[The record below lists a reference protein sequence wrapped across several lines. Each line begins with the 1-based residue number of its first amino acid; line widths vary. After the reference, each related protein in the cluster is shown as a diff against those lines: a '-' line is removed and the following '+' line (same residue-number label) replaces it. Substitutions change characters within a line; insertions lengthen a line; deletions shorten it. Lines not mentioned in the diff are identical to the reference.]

1 MATITV
7 QTILNRATYVD
18 VTVNLT
24 DTILTLKSA
33 VETATGVDTD
43 WFNLYYNNTVLDNTK
58 TLNFYSIPNGATVG
72 AVNLISSLATK
83 QLKQEAK
90 LALAQLR
97 RQADG
102 DTSANYYR
110 TWNVADINLLP
121 TKYSGNNI
129 IDNPNIGGL
138 TDHRPWTS

>member
-7 QTILNRATYVD
+7 QTILNRATYVN

-24 DTILTLKSA
+24 DTILTLKTA
-33 VETATGVDTD
+33 VESATGVDTD
-43 WFNLYYNNTVLDNTK
+43 WFDIYYNNSVLDNTK
-58 TLNFYSIPNGATVG
+58 TLNFYSIPSGATVG

-97 RQADG
+97 RQAAG

-110 TWNVADINLLP
+110 YWNTSDVNSLP
-121 TKYSGNNI
+121 TKYVG
-129 IDNPNIGGL
+129 DNVFDNLGSL
-138 TDHRPWTS
+138 VDHRPWTGHS

>member
-24 DTILTLKSA
+24 DTILTLKNA
-33 VETATGVDTD
+33 VASATGIDTS
-43 WFNLYYNNTVLDNTK
+43 WFDIFYNNQVLDNTK
-58 TLNFYSIPNGATVG
+58 TLNFYSISAGATVG
-72 AVNLISSLATK
+72 STNLISSLSTK

-90 LALAQLR
+90 LGLAELR
-97 RQADG
+97 RQANG

>member
-24 DTILTLKSA
+24 DTILTLKTA
-33 VETATGVDTD
+33 VQSATGIDLS
-43 WFNLYYNNTVLDNTK
+43 WFDIFYNNRVLDNTK
-58 TLNFYSIPNGATVG
+58 TLNFYSIPAGATVG
-72 AVNLISSLATK
+72 STNLISILSTK

-90 LALAQLR
+90 LGLAELR
-97 RQADG
+97 RQANG
-102 DTSANYYR
+102 NTSANYYR